1 LIISTKGRYGVR
13 AMFVLAKRYEQDE
26 PTSIKYIA
34 TEQSISEQYLEQ
46 LFSKLKH
53 ADLIKSVRGQKGGYS
68 LTKEPNNISIGDII
82 IALEGPLAPS
92 ECVIEDN
99 DSCENIECCTTRSMW
114 KKIYDGFNTV
124 VNSLSLGDMLE
135 EYRENIK
142 ENKQDGRC

>member
-1 LIISTKGRYGVR
+1 
-13 AMFVLAKRYEQDE
+13 MFVLAKRYEQDE

>member
-1 LIISTKGRYGVR
+1 MIISTKGRYGVR